1 MPLARGKYAYGFC
14 DRTGFR
20 YNLNDLVD
28 EVKNGVRT
36 GLKVGR
42 DVADQ
47 DHPQNFLGRLRIHD
61 PQSLRDPRPERKIES
76 VTVTFPVFNSAT
88 VQREPVPFLRGVV
101 GTPSVSGAVI
111 VPPSAPNVTTVTLT
125 GVAGTGAVA
134 PVFFSSGLSFTYDST
149 NVTLDTTNETFDEG

>member
-1 MPLARGKYAYGFC
+1 M
-14 DRTGFR
+14 
-20 YNLNDLVD
+20 
-28 EVKNGVRT
+28 
-36 GLKVGR
+36 
-42 DVADQ
+42 ADQ

-76 VTVTFPVFNSAT
+76 VTVTFP
-88 VQREPVPFLRGVV
+88 FLILQYKESQFLFKGVV

-125 GVAGTGAVA
+125 GVAGTGAVT